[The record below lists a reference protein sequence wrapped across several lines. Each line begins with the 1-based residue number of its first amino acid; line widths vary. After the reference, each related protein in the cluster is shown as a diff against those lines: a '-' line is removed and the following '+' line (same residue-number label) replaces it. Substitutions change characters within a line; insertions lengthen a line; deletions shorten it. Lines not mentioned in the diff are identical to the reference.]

1 MATPIGTNEV
11 NSISR
16 RYIYP
21 TLVDNVYRS
30 NLLFFRLNA
39 RNKKML
45 QGGYQIE
52 IPLVYSRFAA
62 GGFYQGFDQLDIS
75 PSDTVK
81 NAAFDWKQAWVPVTV
96 DGLTLIRT
104 DSPEA
109 VVNFL
114 SFYFEQAQTEL
125 AELLGAGVW
134 SNVVSNNKSIDG
146 LQGAVDNGS
155 VAATYGGLSRST
167 NTFWQSQVS
176 SITPPLSLVA
186 MMQMWGA
193 CTEGG
198 RHPTIIVTTQQVY
211 NLYWALNTGVNA
223 TAGVPGQAFPVQPG
237 GVDVQLG
244 QAGFTNLVFNGV
256 PVTVDSHVPATL
268 DVLPQRRLHLPVRQ
282 PSGRLQHEGVPRAGQ
297 PGRHDLVD
305 PVGRERRPIQLL
317 AARQAHRYHL
327 VRSTHAHPDHSECRS
342 GVQRRRYMAEH
353 VPVEP
358 AFAGHLRL
366 PEQLRYG
373 SLPG

>member
-1 MATPIGTNEV
+1 MATPIGTNEI

-52 IPLVYSRFAA
+52 VPLVYGRFAA
-62 GGFYQGFDQLDIS
+62 GGFYQGFDLLDVS

-81 NAAFDWKQAWVPVTV
+81 NAAFDWKQAYVPVSV
-96 DGLTLIRT
+96 DGLTLIRA

-125 AELLGAGVW
+125 AEILGVGVW

-146 LQGAVDNGS
+146 LVGAVDNGA
-155 VAATYGGLSRST
+155 VAATYGGLSRAA
-167 NTFWQSQVS
+167 NTFWNSQVTT
-176 SITPPLSLVA
+176 ITPPLSLIA
-186 MMQMWGA
+186 MQNMFGQ

-198 RHPTIIVTTQQVY
+198 RRPSIMVTTQAVY
-211 NLYWALNTGVNA
+211 NLYWALNTGVNS
-223 TAGVPGQAFPVQPG
+223 TAGVPGQAFPMPPEG
-237 GVDVQLG
+237 RDVQLA
-244 QAGFTNLVFNGV
+244 QAGFTNLLFNGV
-256 PVTVDSHVPATL
+256 PLVVDSHCPAATMFFL
-268 DVLPQRRLHLPVRQ
+268 NEDYIYLYVN
-282 PSGRLQHEGVPRAGQ
+282 PRADFNMKEFREPVNQDAMTSLILWAGNVVLSNCL
-297 PGRHDLVD
+297 RH
-305 PVGRERRPIQLL
+305 GKLL
-317 AARQAHRYHL
+317 GIT
-327 VRSTHAHPDHSECRS
+327 S
-342 GVQRRRYMAEH
+342 
-353 VPVEP
+353 
-358 AFAGHLRL
+358 
-366 PEQLRYG
+366 
-373 SLPG
+373 

>member
-30 NLLFFRLNA
+30 NLMFFRLNA

-52 IPLVYSRFAA
+52 IPLVYTRFAA

-114 SFYFEQAQTEL
+114 SFQFEQAQTEL
-125 AELLGAGVW
+125 AEILGSGVW

-146 LQGAVDNGS
+146 LVGAIDNGAV
-155 VAATYGGLSRST
+155 ATTYGGLSRAS
-167 NTFWQSQVS
+167 NTFWNSNVYTQAASVN
-176 SITPPLSLVA
+176 LSLA
-186 MMQMWGA
+186 SMMSIFGA

-198 RHPTIIVTTQQVY
+198 RHPTIIVTTQNVY
-211 NLYWALNTGVNA
+211 NLYWALNTGVNS
-223 TAGVPGQAFPVQPG
+223 TAGVPGQAFPVQPQG
-237 GVDVQLG
+237 TDVQLG

-256 PVTVDSHVPATL
+256 PVCVDSHVPTGNIFFINEDYVYL
-268 DVLPQRRLHLPVRQ
+268 YVN
-282 PSGRLQHEGVPRAGQ
+282 PRADFNMKEFREPVNQDAMSSLILWAGNVVLSNCL
-297 PGRHDLVD
+297 RHGKMLNV
-305 PVGRERRPIQLL
+305 L
-317 AARQAHRYHL
+317 
-327 VRSTHAHPDHSECRS
+327 S
-342 GVQRRRYMAEH
+342 
-353 VPVEP
+353 
-358 AFAGHLRL
+358 
-366 PEQLRYG
+366 
-373 SLPG
+373 

>member
-1 MATPIGTNEV
+1 MATPIGTNEI

-30 NLLFFRLNA
+30 NLMFFRLNA

-52 IPLVYSRFAA
+52 IPLVYTRFAA
-62 GGFYQGFDQLDIS
+62 GGFYQGFDMLDIS

-114 SFYFEQAQTEL
+114 SFQFEQAQTEL
-125 AELLGAGVW
+125 AEILGSGVW

-146 LQGAVDNGS
+146 LQGAIDNGS
-155 VAATYGGLSRST
+155 VAATYGGLSRAT
-167 NTFWQSQVS
+167 NTFWQSNVTT
-176 SITPPLSLVA
+176 ITPPLSLVA

-198 RHPTIIVTTQQVY
+198 RHPTIIVTTQNVY
-211 NLYWALNTGVNA
+211 NLYWALNTGVNS
-223 TAGVPGQAFPVQPG
+223 TSGVPGQAFPVQPQ

-256 PVTVDSHVPATL
+256 PMCVDSHVPPAQMYFINEDYL
-268 DVLPQRRLHLPVRQ
+268 YLYVN
-282 PSGRLQHEGVPRAGQ
+282 PRADFNMKEFREPVNQDAMTSLILWAGNVCVSNCL
-297 PGRHDLVD
+297 RHGKML
-305 PVGRERRPIQLL
+305 GIT
-317 AARQAHRYHL
+317 
-327 VRSTHAHPDHSECRS
+327 S
-342 GVQRRRYMAEH
+342 
-353 VPVEP
+353 
-358 AFAGHLRL
+358 
-366 PEQLRYG
+366 
-373 SLPG
+373 